1 VHDWEERFAPIF
13 ADQLRVKRQGKVGKV
28 WFVDETY
35 IRVKGKWCYLD
46 RGIDEDGNLVDLRLS
61 EKRDR
66 SAAKAFFPQAHEI
79 GCSSGGWPNLIPQPT
94 FQTASKF
101 DFIQSGGVAQ

>member
-46 RGIDEDGNLVDLRLS
+46 RGIDEDGNLVDVRLR
-61 EKRDR
+61 RN
-66 SAAKAFFPQAHEI
+66 EI
-79 GCSSGGWPNLIPQPT
+79 GQQQPKR
-94 FQTASKF
+94 FLPKRMKWQNSRHNEL
-101 DFIQSGGVAQ
+101 